1 MRLVGGSPFFMPF
14 CFCNRNL
21 GLCFHNVGGAIGIDG
36 CNFDI
41 AIGSDLRDL
50 YRCLTLSDFHLFGW
64 RRFDHHKL
72 FPNSNWEFTKWDRQD
87 ALGFFGCCAF
97 VGVILLFFKGVLALG
112 G

>member
-1 MRLVGGSPFFMPF
+1 MKTPVAATLAQD
-14 CFCNRNL
+14 
-21 GLCFHNVGGAIGIDG
+21 AIEVNAGYA
-36 CNFDI
+36 NP
-41 AIGSDLRDL
+41 
-50 YRCLTLSDFHLFGW
+50 